1 MIIASGRLRL
11 RLRAITLPS
20 SPRTCPHKSFA
31 ASRDEAQ
38 LNSSSLIRRRQEI
51 WCSAPSLR
59 PARYTGFVY
68 VQKLRVEVV
77 VGAER
82 RPCPLDWLDNFCMRN
97 FTGEAE
103 FDDTLP
109 IAEGLLEAGFR
120 VHPERLAEA
129 MSAWFT
135 QRGKGQG
142 QPVHIQIRAA

>member
-1 MIIASGRLRL
+1 VAGY
-11 RLRAITLPS
+11 TVFV
-20 SPRTCPHKSFA
+20 FA
-31 ASRDEAQ
+31 
-38 LNSSSLIRRRQEI
+38 
-51 WCSAPSLR
+51 
-59 PARYTGFVY
+59 
-68 VQKLRVEVV
+68 QKLRVDVV
-77 VGAER
+77 TGADR

-97 FTGEAE
+97 FTGQAE

-142 QPVHIQIRAA
+142 QPVRFQIRPA